1 MPTIVISSAA
11 PHDTAATEMEKQQKK
26 QQHYIK
32 YMWQRTEIS
41 YYWKYF
47 TKAEDSA

>member
-11 PHDTAATEMEKQQKK
+11 PHDIAATEMEKQQ
-26 QQHYIK
+26 QQKNCIK
-32 YMWQRTEIS
+32 YKWQRTEIS